1 MSTRRASRLRA
12 LAVSRRGFLRRPR
25 RDTEFDVEIQ
35 EHLQLLAER
44 FVVQGMSR
52 EEARAAARRQFGNV
66 TLLQEDRRE
75 LRTFLSLE
83 ALWRDLRFGV
93 RMLCKNPGFTMVAAV
108 TLALGI
114 GANTA
119 LFSVIDGVLLQP
131 LPYPHPEELVA
142 VRHTAPGLNVKDLQ
156 SSDSCYF
163 IYREQNRTFQDIGLY
178 RNDSVNITGLAEPE
192 RVSALDVT
200 DGVLPILGVRAI
212 LGRTFTRA
220 DDSPGTAK
228 TVMLSFSFWQRKFGG
243 DRSVIGKT
251 ITVEGESRQ
260 VIGVLPRDFHFG
272 GRDVAMLLPM
282 QFDRATTFLGDFSY
296 QSVARLKPGVTLAQ
310 ANADVA
316 RMLPI
321 VLKSF
326 PMPVGLSPK
335 TLEDAR
341 IGPNLRTLK
350 QEVVGDMAK
359 VLWVLMGGI
368 GLVLLIACAN
378 VGNLLLVRAEG
389 RQRELAIRA
398 ALGASRGR
406 IAGGLLLESFLLALL
421 GCALGL
427 ALAYGALRVL
437 VATAPTAL
445 PRTNEIAINGPAV
458 LFTLVLS
465 LFASLLFGCV
475 PAFKYAVAPQLTA
488 LRESGRSMSESR
500 HRHRA
505 RSALVVSQ
513 VALALVLLVSAGLM
527 IRTFRALIHVD
538 PGFVTPSEI
547 QTFRVDIP
555 DTQVKEPERVVRIE
569 EEILHKIE
577 AVPGVSSV
585 SLSMSVPLDGTQT
598 TGPVFEKGRPYSQGA
613 LPLHRF
619 RFVAPGFFKTLGTP
633 LVAGRDLTWSDIYNK
648 VPLAIVSERT
658 AREHWHDPASAL
670 GKQIRVGPKDDWRE
684 IVGVVGDVHDDGVD
698 KEAPSLVYWPILTSK
713 FEGDN
718 IEVIRSAAFF
728 MRASRAGSASLMEDV
743 QKAVWSVD
751 LELPIADMH
760 TLEYYYS
767 KSIARTSFTLAMLGV
782 AGGMALLLGVVGLY
796 GAIAY
801 SVSTRT
807 HEIGIR
813 VALGAESEDVLK
825 MVLRGGFKLAGFGVG
840 IGIVAALVSTRYL
853 ANLLYGIKPTDPPT
867 FATVALLLIGV
878 ALLASYIPA
887 RRAAK
892 VDPMV
897 ALRMSS

>member
-1 MSTRRASRLRA
+1 MSLLRNITSGLRSLFLKDQVDRELDEELRA
-12 LAVSRRGFLRRPR
+12 YQDMA
-25 RDTEFDVEIQ
+25 
-35 EHLQLLAER
+35 AEEKMKD
-44 FVVQGMSR
+44 GLSR
-52 EEARAAARRQFGNV
+52 EEALRAVRLERGN
-66 TLLQEDRRE
+66 
-75 LRTFLSLE
+75 LE
-83 ALWRDLRFGV
+83 VSKEIVRSGGWECFVETCWRDLRFGV
-93 RMLCKNPGFTMVAAV
+93 RMLCKNTGFTMVAAV

-119 LFSVIDGVLLQP
+119 IFSVIDAVLLEP
-131 LPYPHPEELVA
+131 LPYPHPAELIA
-142 VRHTAPGLNVKDLQ
+142 VRHTAPGLNIKDL
-156 SSDSCYF
+156 SSADSCYF
-163 IYREQNRTFQDIGLY
+163 IYREQSCTFKDIGLY
-178 RNDSVNITGLAEPE
+178 RNDSVNLTGMVEPE

-220 DDSPGTAK
+220 DDSPGSAK
-228 TVMLSFSFWQRKFGG
+228 TAMLSFTFWHRKFGG
-243 DRSVIGKT
+243 DQSVIGKT
-251 ITVEGESRQ
+251 IAVEGELRQ
-260 VIGVLPRDFHFG
+260 VIGVLPQDFQFG
-272 GRDVAMLLPM
+272 GRDVAMLLPF
-282 QFDRATTFLGDFSY
+282 QFDRAKTFLFDFSY
-296 QSVARLKPGVTLAQ
+296 ESVARLKPGVTLAQ

-321 VLKSF
+321 VEKSF
-326 PMPVGLSPK
+326 PMPIGLDPK

-350 QEVVGDMAK
+350 QDVVGDMSK

-389 RQRELAIRA
+389 RQRELAVRA
-398 ALGASRGR
+398 ALGASKGR

-437 VATAPTAL
+437 VATAPTGL
-445 PRTNEIAINGPAV
+445 PRINEITINGPAV
-458 LFTLVLS
+458 LFTLVVS
-465 LFASLLFGCV
+465 LFVSLLFGCV
-475 PAFKYAVAPQLTA
+475 PVFKYAAAPQLTA
-488 LRESGRSMSESR
+488 LRESGRSMRESR
-500 HRHRA
+500 DRHRA
-505 RSALVVSQ
+505 RSALVVFQ

-527 IRTFRALIHVD
+527 IRTFRALIEVD
-538 PGFVTPSEI
+538 PGFVRPSEI
-547 QTFRVDIP
+547 QTFHVDIP
-555 DTQVKEPERVVRIE
+555 YTQVKEPERVVRIE
-569 EEILHKIE
+569 EEILRRIE
-577 AVPGVSSV
+577 AIPGVSSV
-585 SLSMSVPLDGTQT
+585 SLSASVPLDGNGT
-598 TGPVFEKGRPYSQGA
+598 TGPVFEKGRTYPQGE

-619 RFVAPGFFKTLGTP
+619 RYVAPGFFKTLGTR

-648 VPLAIVSERT
+648 VPVGIVSERT
-658 AREHWHDPASAL
+658 AREFGRDPASAL
-670 GKQIRVGPKDDWRE
+670 GKQIRVGPNDDWRE
-684 IVGVVGDVHDDGVD
+684 IVAVVGDVHDDGVD
-698 KEAPSLVYWPILTSK
+698 REAPSLVYWPILTSK
-713 FEGDN
+713 FEGDA
-718 IEVIRSAAFF
+718 IQVIRSAAFF
-728 MRASRAGSASLMEDV
+728 MRASRAGSSSLMEDV

-751 LELPIADMH
+751 SDLPIADAH

-767 KSIARTSFTLAMLGV
+767 KSMARTSFTLTMLGV

-825 MVLRGGFKLAGFGVG
+825 MVVREGFKLAGFGVG

-853 ANLLYGIKPTDPPT
+853 ASLLYGIKPTDPPT
-867 FATVALLLIGV
+867 FAIVALLLIGV

-887 RRAAK
+887 RRATK

-897 ALRMSS
+897 ALHYE

>member
-1 MSTRRASRLRA
+1 MSLLRNIAGGLRSLFRREHVDRELDEEIGVYLEMQAAEKMKQGMRRKEALRA
-12 LAVSRRGFLRRPR
+12 LRLEHGS
-25 RDTEFDVEIQ
+25 VEISK
-35 EHLQLLAER
+35 E
-44 FVVQGMSR
+44 VVRSGGWESI
-52 EEARAAARRQFGNV
+52 V
-66 TLLQEDRRE
+66 DTC
-75 LRTFLSLE
+75 
-83 ALWRDLRFGV
+83 WRDLRYGV
-93 RMLCKNPGFTMVAAV
+93 RMLCKNPGFTIIAAA

-119 LFSVIDGVLLQP
+119 IFSVIDGVLLEP

-142 VRHTAPGLNVKDLQ
+142 VRHTAPGLNIKDL
-156 SSDSCYF
+156 SSADACYF
-163 IYREQNRTFQDIGLY
+163 IYREQSRTFEEIGLY
-178 RNDSVNITGLAEPE
+178 RNDSVNLTGMAEPE
-192 RVSALDVT
+192 RLSALDVT
-200 DGVLPILGVRAI
+200 DGVLSILGVRAI
-212 LGRTFTRA
+212 LGRTFTPA
-220 DDSPGTAK
+220 DDSPGSAK
-228 TVMLSFSFWQRKFGG
+228 TVMLSFDFWGRKFGG
-243 DRSVIGKT
+243 DRSLIGKT
-251 ITVEGESRQ
+251 ITVEGELRQ
-260 VIGVLPRDFHFG
+260 VIGVLPRDFQFG
-272 GRDVAMLLPM
+272 GRDVAMLLPF
-282 QFDRATTFLGDFSY
+282 QFDRANTFLFDFSY
-296 QSVARLKPGVTLAQ
+296 ESVARLKPGVTLAQ

-321 VLKSF
+321 VERSF
-326 PMPVGLSPK
+326 PMPIGLDPK

-341 IGPNLRTLK
+341 IGPNVRTLK
-350 QEVVGDMAK
+350 QEVVGDMDKA
-359 VLWVLMGGI
+359 LWVLMGGI

-389 RQRELAIRA
+389 RHRDLAVRA
-398 ALGASRGR
+398 ALGATKSR
-406 IAGGLLLESFLLALL
+406 IAAGLLLESFLLALL

-437 VATAPTAL
+437 VATAPSGL
-445 PRTNEIAINGPAV
+445 PRINEIAINGRAV
-458 LFTLVLS
+458 LFTLVIA

-475 PAFKYAVAPQLTA
+475 LAFKYAAGPQLTA
-488 LRESGRSMSESR
+488 LRESGRSMSEGAQR
-500 HRHRA
+500 HRT
-505 RSALVVSQ
+505 RSALVVFQ

-527 IRTFRALIHVD
+527 IRTFRTLIQVN
-538 PGFVTPSEI
+538 PGFVMPSEI
-547 QTFRVDIP
+547 QTFRIAIP
-555 DTQVKEPERVVRIE
+555 YTQVKEPERVGRIE

-577 AVPGVSSV
+577 AVPGVSLV
-585 SLSMSVPLDGTQT
+585 SISADVPLDGNGT
-598 TGPVFEKGRPYSQGA
+598 TGPVFEKDRTYSQGE

-633 LVAGRDLTWSDIYNK
+633 LIAGRDLTWSDIYNK
-648 VPLAIVSERT
+648 VPVGIVSERL
-658 AREHWHDPASAL
+658 AREFWHDPASAL

-718 IEVIRSAAFF
+718 IQVIRSAAFF

-743 QKAVWSVD
+743 KRAVWSVD
-751 LELPIADMH
+751 SDLPLADVH
-760 TLEYYYS
+760 TLGFYYS
-767 KSIARTSFTLAMLGV
+767 KSMARTSFTLTMLGV
-782 AGGMALLLGVVGLY
+782 AGGMALLLGVIGLY

-825 MVLRGGFKLAGFGVG
+825 MVVREGFTLAGFGVG
-840 IGIVAALVSTRYL
+840 IGVVAAFVSTRYL
-853 ANLLYGIKPTDPPT
+853 TSLLYGIKPTDPLT

-887 RRAAK
+887 LRATK

-897 ALRMSS
+897 ALHYE

>member
-1 MSTRRASRLRA
+1 MSFLRNITAGLRSLFRKEQVDRDLDEELRA
-12 LAVSRRGFLRRPR
+12 YQDMA
-25 RDTEFDVEIQ
+25 TEEKIK
-35 EHLQLLAER
+35 
-44 FVVQGMSR
+44 QGMSR
-52 EEARAAARRQFGNV
+52 K
-66 TLLQEDRRE
+66 
-75 LRTFLSLE
+75 E
-83 ALWRDLRFGV
+83 ALREVRLERGGVDAAKEVVRSGGWEFFVETCWRDLRFGV
-93 RMLCKNPGFTMVAAV
+93 RMLLKNPGFTIIAAV

-119 LFSVIDGVLLQP
+119 IFIVIDRVLLQP

-142 VRHTAPGLNVKDLQ
+142 VRHTAPGLNIKDL
-156 SSDSCYF
+156 SSADSCYF
-163 IYREQNRTFQDIGLY
+163 IYREQSRTFQDVGLF

-200 DGVLPILGVRAI
+200 DGVLPILDIRAI

-220 DDSPGTAK
+220 DDPPGSAK
-228 TVMLSFSFWQRKFGG
+228 TVMLSFGFWQRKFGG

-251 ITVEGESRQ
+251 ITVDGELRQ
-260 VIGVLPRDFHFG
+260 VVGVLPRDFHFG
-272 GRDVAMLLPM
+272 GRDIAMLLPL
-282 QFDRATTFLGDFSY
+282 QFDRANTFLFDFSY
-296 QSVARLKPGVTLAQ
+296 ESVARLKPGATLAQ

-316 RMLPI
+316 RMLAI
-321 VLKSF
+321 VEKSF

-350 QEVVGDMAK
+350 QEVVGNMDK
-359 VLWVLMGGI
+359 VLWVLMGGV

-378 VGNLLLVRAEG
+378 VGNLLLIRAEG

-398 ALGASRGR
+398 ALGASKGR
-406 IAGGLLLESFLLALL
+406 IAAGLLLESFLLALL

-437 VATAPTAL
+437 VATAPTGL
-445 PRTNEIAINGPAV
+445 PRIDEIAINGPAV
-458 LFTLVLS
+458 LFTLVIS
-465 LFASLLFGCV
+465 LFVSLLFGCV
-475 PAFKYAVAPQLTA
+475 PAFKYAAVPQLTA
-488 LRESGRSMSESR
+488 LRESGRSMSETR

-505 RSALVVSQ
+505 RSALVVFQ

-527 IRTFRALIHVD
+527 IRTFRALIEVD
-538 PGFVTPSEI
+538 PGFVMPSDI

-555 DTQVKEPERVVRIE
+555 YRQVQEPERVMRIE

-577 AVPGVSSV
+577 AVPGVFSV
-585 SLSMSVPLDGTQT
+585 SLSMSVPMDGNDT
-598 TGPVFEKGRPYSQGA
+598 TSPAFAKDRTYSESE
-613 LPLHRF
+613 LPLHRA
-619 RFVAPGFFKTLGTP
+619 RFVAPGFFKTLGTR
-633 LVAGRDLTWSDIYNK
+633 LAAGRDLTWSDIYNK
-648 VPLAIVSERT
+648 VPVAIVSERM
-658 AREHWHDPASAL
+658 AREYWHDSANAL
-670 GKQIRVGPKDDWRE
+670 GKQIRVSPKDAWRE
-684 IVGVVGDVHDDGVD
+684 IVGVVVDVHDDGVD
-698 KEAPSLVYWPILTSK
+698 KEAPSAVYWPILTSK
-713 FEGDN
+713 FEGND
-718 IEVIRSAAFF
+718 IDAIRSVAFS
-728 MRASRAGSASLMEDV
+728 MRASRAGSASLMDDV
-743 QKAVWSVD
+743 QTAVWSID
-751 LELPIADMH
+751 SDLPIADAH

-767 KSIARTSFTLAMLGV
+767 KSMARTSFTLTMLGV

-825 MVLRGGFKLAGFGVG
+825 MVLRGGLKLAGFGVG
-840 IGIVAALVSTRYL
+840 IGTVAALVSTRYL
-853 ANLLYGIKPTDPPT
+853 ASMLYGVKPTDPPT

-887 RRAAK
+887 RQATK

-897 ALRMSS
+897 AIHYE

>member
-1 MSTRRASRLRA
+1 MSLFRNFATGLRSLFRKNQVDRELDEELGA
-12 LAVSRRGFLRRPR
+12 YLEMEAAEKIRQGVSRKDALREVRLERG
-25 RDTEFDVEIQ
+25 
-35 EHLQLLAER
+35 
-44 FVVQGMSR
+44 
-52 EEARAAARRQFGNV
+52 
-66 TLLQEDRRE
+66 
-75 LRTFLSLE
+75 SLE
-83 ALWRDLRFGV
+83 VTKEIVRSGGWEFFVETCWRDLRYGV
-93 RMLCKNPGFTMVAAV
+93 RMLCKKPGFTIIAAA

-119 LFSVIDGVLLQP
+119 IFSVIDRVLLQP

-142 VRHTAPGLNVKDLQ
+142 VWHTAPGLNIKDLS

-163 IYREQNRTFQDIGLY
+163 IYREQSRTFQDIGLY
-178 RNDSVNITGLAEPE
+178 RNDSVNITGMAEPE

-200 DGVLPILGVRAI
+200 DGVLPILGLRAT

-220 DDSPGTAK
+220 DDSPGSAK
-228 TVMLSFSFWQRKFGG
+228 SVMLSFGFWQRKFGG

-251 ITVEGESRQ
+251 ITVDGELRQ

-272 GRDVAMLLPM
+272 GRDIAMLLPL
-282 QFDRATTFLGDFSY
+282 QLDRAYTFLGNFSY
-296 QSVARLKPGVTLAQ
+296 ESVARLKPGVTLAE

-321 VLKSF
+321 VQKSF
-326 PMPVGLSPK
+326 PMPVGLNPK

-350 QEVVGDMAK
+350 QEVVGDMDK
-359 VLWVLMGGI
+359 VLWVLMGGV
-368 GLVLLIACAN
+368 GFVLLIACAN

-398 ALGASRGR
+398 ALGASKGR
-406 IAGGLLLESFLLALL
+406 IAASLLLESFLLALL
-421 GCALGL
+421 GSALGL
-427 ALAYGALRVL
+427 SLAYGALRVL
-437 VATAPTAL
+437 VATAPAGL
-445 PRTNEIAINGPAV
+445 PRINEIAINGPAV

-465 LFASLLFGCV
+465 LFVSLLFGCV
-475 PAFKYAVAPQLTA
+475 PAFKYAAVPQLTA

-527 IRTFRALIHVD
+527 IRTFRALIEVD
-538 PGFVTPSEI
+538 PGFVMPSDI

-555 DTQVKEPERVVRIE
+555 YTQVKEPERVMRIE

-585 SLSMSVPLDGTQT
+585 SLSMSVPLDGNQT
-598 TGPVFEKGRPYSQGA
+598 TGPAFEKDRTYSQGE

-648 VPLAIVSERT
+648 VPVAIVSERM
-658 AREHWHDPASAL
+658 AREYWHDPASAL
-670 GKQIRVGPKDDWRE
+670 GKQIRVSPKDDWRE
-684 IVGVVGDVHDDGVD
+684 IVGVVGDVRDDGVD
-698 KEAPSLVYWPILTSK
+698 KEAPSSVYWPILTSE
-713 FEGDN
+713 FEGNELD
-718 IEVIRSAAFF
+718 VIRSVAFC

-751 LELPIADMH
+751 SDLPIADAH

-767 KSIARTSFTLAMLGV
+767 KSMARTSFTLTMLGV

-813 VALGAESEDVLK
+813 VALGAEPEDVLK
-825 MVLRGGFKLAGFGVG
+825 MVVRGGFKLAGFGVG
-840 IGIVAALVSTRYL
+840 IGIAAALVSTRYL
-853 ANLLYGIKPTDPPT
+853 ATLLYGIKPTDPLT

-887 RRAAK
+887 RRATK

-897 ALRMSS
+897 ALRYE

>member
-1 MSTRRASRLRA
+1 MMSLLRNIATGLRSLFRKEQVDRELDEELRA
-12 LAVSRRGFLRRPR
+12 YLEMEA
-25 RDTEFDVEIQ
+25 
-35 EHLQLLAER
+35 AEKMK
-44 FVVQGMSR
+44 QGMSR
-52 EEARAAARRQFGNV
+52 KDALRAVRLERGSLDASKEVVRSAGW
-66 TLLQEDRRE
+66 E
-75 LRTFLSLE
+75 FLVETS
-83 ALWRDLRFGV
+83 WRDLRYGV
-93 RMLCKNPGFTMVAAV
+93 RMLCKNPGFTIIAVV

-119 LFSVIDGVLLQP
+119 IFSVVDGVLLEP
-131 LPYPHPEELVA
+131 LPYPNPEELVA
-142 VRHTAPGLNVKDLQ
+142 VWHTAPGLNIKDLN
-156 SSDSCYF
+156 SSDSSYF
-163 IYREQNRTFQDIGLY
+163 IYREQSRTFQDIGLY
-178 RNDSVNITGLAEPE
+178 RNDSVNITGMAQPE

-200 DGVLPILGVRAI
+200 DGVLPILRVRAT

-220 DDSPGTAK
+220 DDSPGGAK
-228 TVMLSFSFWQRKFGG
+228 TVILSFAFWQRKFGG

-251 ITVEGESRQ
+251 ITADGELRQ

-272 GRDVAMLLPM
+272 GGDVAMLLPL
-282 QFDRATTFLGDFSY
+282 QLDRANTFLGDFSY
-296 QSVARLKPGVTLAQ
+296 ESVARLKPGVTLAQ
-310 ANADVA
+310 ASADVA

-321 VLKSF
+321 VEESF

-335 TLEDAR
+335 TLQDAR

-350 QEVVGDMAK
+350 QEVVGDMRK

-389 RQRELAIRA
+389 RQHELAIRA
-398 ALGASRGR
+398 ALGASKGR
-406 IAGGLLLESFLLALL
+406 IAAGLLLESFLLALL
-421 GCALGL
+421 GCVVGL

-437 VATAPTAL
+437 VATAPTGL
-445 PRTNEIAINGPAV
+445 PRINEIAINGPAV
-458 LFTLVLS
+458 LFTLVIS
-465 LFASLLFGCV
+465 LFVSLLFGCV
-475 PAFKYAVAPQLTA
+475 PAFKYAGVPQLTA
-488 LRESGRSMSESR
+488 LRESRRFMSDSR

-505 RSALVVSQ
+505 RNALVVFQ

-527 IRTFRALIHVD
+527 IRTFRALIEVD
-538 PGFVTPSEI
+538 PGFVMPSEI

-555 DTQVKEPERVVRIE
+555 YAQVKEPERVARIE

-585 SLSMSVPLDGTQT
+585 SLSMSIPLDGNQT
-598 TGPVFEKGRPYSQGA
+598 TGPAFEKGRAYLQGE
-613 LPLHRF
+613 LPLHRV
-619 RFVAPGFFKTLGTP
+619 RFVAPGFFKTLGTR
-633 LVAGRDLTWSDIYNK
+633 LVAGRDLTWRDIYKK
-648 VPLAIVSERT
+648 VPVAIVSERM
-658 AREHWHDPASAL
+658 AREYWHDPASAL
-670 GKQIRVGPKDDWRE
+670 GKQIRVTPKDDWRE
-684 IVGVVGDVHDDGVD
+684 IIGVVGDVHDDGVD
-698 KEAPSLVYWPILTSK
+698 KEAPSSVYWPILTSK
-713 FEGDN
+713 FEGND
-718 IEVIRSAAFF
+718 IDVIRSVAFS

-751 LELPIADMH
+751 SDLPIADAHM
-760 TLEYYYS
+760 LEYYYS
-767 KSIARTSFTLAMLGV
+767 KSMARTSFTLTMLGV

-813 VALGAESEDVLK
+813 VALGAESGDVLK
-825 MVLRGGFKLAGFGVG
+825 MVVRGGFKLAGFGVG

-853 ANLLYGIKPTDPPT
+853 ASLLYGIKPSDPPT

-887 RRAAK
+887 RQATK

-897 ALRMSS
+897 AIRYE

>member
-1 MSTRRASRLRA
+1 MSLLRNLASGLRSLFRKEQVDRELDEELRA
-12 LAVSRRGFLRRPR
+12 YQEMATEEKMKQGMNPNAALRAVRLERGS
-25 RDTEFDVEIQ
+25 VEIAK
-35 EHLQLLAER
+35 EIVRSGGWEF
-44 FVVQGMSR
+44 FV
-52 EEARAAARRQFGNV
+52 E
-66 TLLQEDRRE
+66 TC
-75 LRTFLSLE
+75 
-83 ALWRDLRFGV
+83 WRDLRFGA

-119 LFSVIDGVLLQP
+119 IFSVIDRVLLRP

-142 VRHTAPGLNVKDLQ
+142 VRHTAPGLNIKDLS

-163 IYREQNRTFQDIGLY
+163 IYRDQSRTFQDIGLY
-178 RNDSVNITGLAEPE
+178 RNDWVNITGMAEPE

-200 DGVLPILGVRAI
+200 DGVLPILGVRAT
-212 LGRTFTRA
+212 LGRMFSRA
-220 DDSPGTAK
+220 DDSPGSAK
-228 TVMLSFSFWQRKFGG
+228 TVMLSFSFWQREFGG
-243 DRSVIGKT
+243 DRLVIGKT
-251 ITVEGESRQ
+251 ITVDGELRQ
-260 VIGVLPRDFHFG
+260 VIGVLPRDFQFG
-272 GRDVAMLLPM
+272 GRDIAMLLPL
-282 QFDRATTFLGDFSY
+282 QLDRANAFLFDFSY
-296 QSVARLKPGVTLAQ
+296 ESVARLKPGVTLAQ
-310 ANADVA
+310 ANTDVA

-321 VLKSF
+321 VEKSF

-341 IGPNLRTLK
+341 IGSNLRTLK
-350 QEVVGDMAK
+350 QEVVGNMGK
-359 VLWVLMGGI
+359 VLWVLMGGV

-378 VGNLLLVRAEG
+378 VGNLLLIRAEG

-398 ALGASRGR
+398 ALGASNGR
-406 IAGGLLLESFLLALL
+406 IAVGLLLESFLLALL

-437 VATAPTAL
+437 VATAPTGL
-445 PRTNEIAINGPAV
+445 PRMNEIAINGPTV

-465 LFASLLFGCV
+465 LFVSLLFGCV
-475 PAFKYAVAPQLTA
+475 PAFKYAAVPQLTA
-488 LRESGRSMSESR
+488 LRESGRSMSDSR

-527 IRTFRALIHVD
+527 IRTFRALIEVD
-538 PGFVTPSEI
+538 PGFVRPSEI

-555 DTQVKEPERVVRIE
+555 YTQVKEPEHVMRIE

-585 SLSMSVPLDGTQT
+585 SLSMSVPMDGNDT
-598 TGPVFEKGRPYSQGA
+598 TSPAFAKDRTYSQGE
-613 LPLHRF
+613 LPLHRS
-619 RFVAPGFFKTLGTP
+619 RFVAPGFFKTFGTP

-648 VPLAIVSERT
+648 VPVAIVSERM
-658 AREHWHDPASAL
+658 ARQYWHDPASAL
-670 GKQIRVGPKDDWRE
+670 GKQIRVSPKDDWRE
-684 IVGVVGDVHDDGVD
+684 IVGVVGDLRDDGVD
-698 KEAPSLVYWPILTSK
+698 KEAPSSVYWPILTSK
-713 FEGDN
+713 FEGNELD
-718 IEVIRSAAFF
+718 VIRSVAFC
-728 MRASRAGSASLMEDV
+728 MRASRAGSMSLMEDV
-743 QKAVWSVD
+743 QKAVWSLD
-751 LELPIADMH
+751 SDLPIADAH

-767 KSIARTSFTLAMLGV
+767 KSMARTSFTLTMLGV

-796 GAIAY
+796 SAIAY
-801 SVSTRT
+801 SVSMRT

-853 ANLLYGIKPTDPPT
+853 ASLLYGIKPTDPPT

-887 RRAAK
+887 RRATK

-897 ALRMSS
+897 VLRYE

>member
-1 MSTRRASRLRA
+1 MSFLRTITSGLRSLFRKEQVDRELDEELHAYQEMAAEEKMRDGMSCKEALRA
-12 LAVSRRGFLRRPR
+12 VRLERGS
-25 RDTEFDVEIQ
+25 VEISK
-35 EHLQLLAER
+35 E
-44 FVVQGMSR
+44 VVRSGGWESSV
-52 EEARAAARRQFGNV
+52 E
-66 TLLQEDRRE
+66 TC
-75 LRTFLSLE
+75 
-83 ALWRDLRFGV
+83 WRDVRYGV
-93 RMLCKNPGFTMVAAV
+93 RMLCKNPGFTTVAAV

-119 LFSVIDGVLLQP
+119 IFSVIDGVLLEP

-156 SSDSCYF
+156 SADACYF
-163 IYREQNRTFQDIGLY
+163 IYREQSRTFQDIGLY
-178 RNDSVNITGLAEPE
+178 RNDSVNLTGMAEPE

-200 DGVLPILGVRAI
+200 DGVVPILGVRAT
-212 LGRTFTRA
+212 LGRMFTRA
-220 DDSPGTAK
+220 DDSPGGAK

-251 ITVEGESRQ
+251 ITVEGELRQ

-272 GRDVAMLLPM
+272 GRDVAMLLPF
-282 QFDRATTFLGDFSY
+282 QLDRANTFLFDFSY
-296 QSVARLKPGVTLAQ
+296 ESVARLKPGVTLAQ

-321 VLKSF
+321 VEKSF
-326 PMPVGLSPK
+326 PMPIGLSPK
-335 TLEDAR
+335 IMEDAR

-350 QEVVGDMAK
+350 QEVVGDMGK

-398 ALGASRGR
+398 ALGASKGR

-427 ALAYGALRVL
+427 ALTYGALRVL
-437 VATAPTAL
+437 VATAPTGL
-445 PRTNEIAINGPAV
+445 PRINEIAINGRTV
-458 LFTLVLS
+458 LFTLVIS
-465 LFASLLFGCV
+465 LFAGLLFGCV
-475 PAFKYAVAPQLTA
+475 LAFKHAGAPQLTG
-488 LRESGRSMSESR
+488 LGESGRSMSESR

-527 IRTFRALIHVD
+527 IRTFRALIQVD
-538 PGFVTPSEI
+538 PGFVMPSQI

-585 SLSMSVPLDGTQT
+585 SLSADVPLDGNHT
-598 TGPVFEKGRPYSQGA
+598 TGPVFEKGRTYSQGE

-633 LVAGRDLTWSDIYNK
+633 LVAGRDLTWSDIYDQAP
-648 VPLAIVSERT
+648 VAIVSERM
-658 AREHWHDPASAL
+658 AREYGHDPASAL

-698 KEAPSLVYWPILTSK
+698 REAPSLVYWPILTSK
-713 FEGDN
+713 FEGDQ
-718 IEVIRSAAFF
+718 IQVIRSAAFF

-751 LELPIADMH
+751 SDLPIADAH
-760 TLEYYYS
+760 TLESYYS
-767 KSIARTSFTLAMLGV
+767 KSMARTSFTLTMLGV
-782 AGGMALLLGVVGLY
+782 AGAMALLLGVVGLY

-813 VALGAESEDVLK
+813 MALGAESEDVLK
-825 MVLRGGFKLAGFGVG
+825 MVVRAGFKLAGFGVG
-840 IGIVAALVSTRYL
+840 IGIVAALLSTRYL
-853 ANLLYGIKPTDPPT
+853 ASQLYGIKPTDPPT

-878 ALLASYIPA
+878 ALLATYIPA
-887 RRAAK
+887 RRATK

-897 ALRMSS
+897 ALRYE